1 MWAYTRAAFRV
12 TTLFPPGFRARRG
25 VMLVATHRA
34 ESDVPVIC
42 AAMFLDAGIWRQHD
56 PRLHFAARDDMF
68 EQGFFAGFPPA
79 LPRAVRRLLWHID
92 AGPYLPKVRVNP
104 LPYPSAD
111 TMRLGRA
118 LAGVHPSTPLTAIV
132 PSELAREIEARARRS
147 GLAPPVAARDVL
159 RGDYADLL
167 WRVLTRDELDAPEL
181 AEAWRRRADDA
192 TESVRDVV
200 ELVRAGEPVLF
211 FPEGRP
217 SPSGEIGPLRPGM
230 RLLVRRGRPEA
241 LRALGLAYDPMTCG
255 RPFVTIAA
263 GPEESPR
270 VDGTDDAVL
279 AMLRRTMPLT
289 CGQVVARELRAGRDG
304 TAIRDLE
311 AALVRSVELA
321 VAEQRPVA
329 DTLRDAGRRR
339 ERLADAL
346 RFLLREG
353 LARRERLGMLAIDG
367 ERVAVDER
375 LARLAAEHRSAQPGD

>member
-1 MWAYTRAAFRV
+1 MWAYTRTAFRV

-42 AAMFLDAGIWRQHD
+42 AAMFLQGGIWRQHD

-79 LPRAVRRLLWHID
+79 LPRAARRLLWHVD
-92 AGPYLPKVRVNP
+92 AGPFLPRVRVNA

-118 LAGVHPSTPLTAIV
+118 LASVEPATPLATIV
-132 PSELAREIEARARRS
+132 PGELLVELETRARRS
-147 GLAPPVAARDVL
+147 GLEPPSAARDAL

-181 AEAWRRRADDA
+181 AEAWRRRTDDA
-192 TESVRDVV
+192 TERVRDVV

-217 SPSGEIGPLRPGM
+217 SPGGEIGPLRAGM

-241 LRALGLAYDPMTCG
+241 VRPLGLGYDPITCG
-255 RPFVTIAA
+255 RPHVTIAA
-263 GPEESPR
+263 GPEEEPPVDETDER
-270 VDGTDDAVL
+270 VL
-279 AMLRRTMPLT
+279 RMLRRALPLT
-289 CGQVVARELRAGRDG
+289 CGQVVAHELLVAGDQVAVGDLDRAL
-304 TAIRDLE
+304 A
-311 AALVRSVELA
+311 RSVERA
-321 VAEQRPVA
+321 ADEGRPVA
-329 DTLRDAGRRR
+329 GALRDPRRRR
-339 ERLADAL
+339 ERLSDAL
-346 RFLLREG
+346 RFLLRER
-353 LARRERLGMLAIDG
+353 LARREGKRLLALDAGRIAEDS
-367 ERVAVDER
+367 R
-375 LARLAAEHRSAQPGD
+375 LARLATEHRSASV